1 MQTLCYNPTMD
12 YYKVN
17 KLYPWLYSIK
27 DPQNVFC
34 YLVVGNER
42 ALLFDTVYGI
52 GNLPK
57 TIKEITDKPVTVVLG
72 HGHLDHAN
80 GACQFEEA
88 WAHEAELEVCR
99 RETSE
104 EVRRETLKQLKEW
117 GVSLPGDFDPE
128 VYVKGGTGNLKK
140 LPPGKVFDLGG
151 LHLEVI
157 GMGGHTA
164 GSIGLLVKEHKVL
177 LDSDSA
183 NTQTWIFRL
192 ESLPVKQYIAML
204 ERVVRLDFDTFFM
217 GHSDAPMPK
226 SDIHK
231 FINAARHATIE
242 KSEPFPLLP
251 ELKGF
256 IYRED
261 GVEIV
266 ISERTLTG
274 NK

>member
-1 MQTLCYNPTMD
+1 MESD
-12 YYKVN
+12 YYQVN
-17 KLYPWLYSIK
+17 KIYPWLFSIK

-34 YLVVGNER
+34 YLVTGSER

-57 TIKEITDKPVTVVLG
+57 TIRKITDKPVCVVLG

-88 WAHEAELEVCR
+88 WLHEADFELCR
-99 RETSE
+99 EHTSE
-104 EVRRETLKQLKEW
+104 EVRGATLKQLKEW
-117 GVSLPGDFDPE
+117 GAALPEDFDPD
-128 VYVKGGTGNLKK
+128 VYLKGGTGNLKK
-140 LPPGKVFDLGG
+140 LPEGMVFDLGG
-151 LHLEVI
+151 LHAEAI

-164 GSIGLLVKEHKVL
+164 GSIGLLIKEHKVL

-183 NTQTWIFRL
+183 NTQTWMFKI
-192 ESLPVKQYIAML
+192 ESLSIKQYIAML
-204 ERVVRLDFDTFFM
+204 ERVVQLDFDTFFM
-217 GHSDAPMPK
+217 GHSDVPMPK
-226 SDIHK
+226 SDFNK
-231 FINAARHATIE
+231 FINAARHASIE
-242 KSEPFPLLP
+242 KAKPFPLLP

-266 ISERTLTG
+266 ISEATL
-274 NK
+274 K

>member
-1 MQTLCYNPTMD
+1 MG

-17 KLYPWLYSIK
+17 KIYPWLFSIK

-34 YLVVGNER
+34 YLVVGNES

-52 GNLPK
+52 GNLPD
-57 TIKEITDKPVTVVLG
+57 TVRTITDKPLTVVLG

-80 GACQFEEA
+80 GSCQFDEA
-88 WAHEAELEVCR
+88 WLHEADFELCR
-99 RETSE
+99 EHTSE
-104 EVRRETLKQLKEW
+104 EVRRSTLRQLKEW
-117 GVSLPGDFDPE
+117 GVSLPEDFDPE

-140 LPPGKVFDLGG
+140 LPVGKVFDLGG

-157 GMGGHTA
+157 DMGGHTA

-183 NTQTWIFRL
+183 NTQTWLFTL
-192 ESLPVKQYIAML
+192 ESLSVKQYIAML

-217 GHSDAPMPK
+217 GHSDAPMLK
-226 SDIHK
+226 SDFYK
-231 FINAARHATIE
+231 FINAARHASIE
-242 KSEPFPLLP
+242 KAEPFPLLP

-266 ISERTLTG
+266 ISEAALR
-274 NK
+274 

>member
-1 MQTLCYNPTMD
+1 MD

-17 KLYPWLYSIK
+17 KIYPWLFSIK

-52 GNLPK
+52 GSLPK
-57 TIKEITDKPVTVVLG
+57 TIKEITDKPVCVVLG
-72 HGHLDHAN
+72 HGHLDHVN
-80 GACQFEEA
+80 GSCQFEEA
-88 WAHEAELEVCR
+88 WAHEADFEVCR
-99 RETSE
+99 RDASE
-104 EVRRETLKQLKEW
+104 EVRRGTLKEL
-117 GVSLPGDFDPE
+117 GVALPGDFDPE

-140 LPPGKVFDLGG
+140 LPVGKVFDLSG

-177 LDSDSA
+177 LVSDSA

-192 ESLPVKQYIAML
+192 ESLSVKQYIAML
-204 ERVVRLDFDTFFM
+204 ERVVQLDFDTFFM

-226 SDIHK
+226 SDFQK

-242 KSEPFPLLP
+242 KAEPFPIYP

-256 IYRED
+256 IYKED

-266 ISERTLTG
+266 ISERTLKG
-274 NK
+274 NGE

>member
-1 MQTLCYNPTMD
+1 MD

-17 KLYPWLYSIK
+17 KIYPWLFSIK

-34 YLVVGNER
+34 YLVVGNDS

-52 GNLPK
+52 GNLPD
-57 TIKEITDKPVTVVLG
+57 TVRTITDKPVTVVLG

-80 GACQFEEA
+80 GCFQFEEA
-88 WAHEAELEVCR
+88 WAHEADFEVCR
-99 RETSE
+99 RDTSE
-104 EVRRETLKQLKEW
+104 EVRRETLRQLKEW
-117 GVSLPGDFDPE
+117 GVSLPEDFDPE

-140 LPPGKVFDLGG
+140 LPLGKVFDLGG

-183 NTQTWIFRL
+183 NTQTWLFRL

-204 ERVVRLDFDTFFM
+204 ERVVRLDFDVFFM

-226 SDIHK
+226 SDFQK
-231 FINAARHATIE
+231 FINAARHASIE
-242 KSEPFPLLP
+242 KAEPFPIYP

-266 ISERTLTG
+266 ISEAALR
-274 NK
+274 

>member
-1 MQTLCYNPTMD
+1 ME

-17 KLYPWLYSIK
+17 QIYPWLFSIK

-34 YLVVGNER
+34 YLAVGNER

-52 GNLPK
+52 GSLPE
-57 TIKEITDKPVTVVLG
+57 TIKKITDKPVCVALG

-80 GACQFEEA
+80 GACQFEEV
-88 WAHEAELEVCR
+88 WAHEADFEVCR
-99 RETSE
+99 RDTSE
-104 EVRRETLKQLKEW
+104 AVRRETLRELKES
-117 GVSLPGDFDPE
+117 GVALPEGFEPE
-128 VYVKGGTGNLKK
+128 VYVKGGAGNLKK
-140 LPPGKVFDLGG
+140 LPAGKVFDLGG
-151 LHLEVI
+151 LRLEVI

-192 ESLPVKQYIAML
+192 ESLSVKQYIAML
-204 ERVVRLDFDTFFM
+204 ERVIKLDFDTFFM

-226 SDIHK
+226 SDFNK
-231 FINAARHATIE
+231 FINVARNASIE
-242 KSEPFPLLP
+242 KAEPFPLLP
-251 ELKGF
+251 ELKGY

-266 ISERTLTG
+266 ISERTLAG
-274 NK
+274 SK

>member
-1 MQTLCYNPTMD
+1 MD

-17 KLYPWLYSIK
+17 QIFPWLYSIK

-34 YLVVGNER
+34 YLAVGNES

-57 TIKEITDKPVTVVLG
+57 TIKEITDKPLTVVLG
-72 HGHLDHAN
+72 HGHLDHSN
-80 GACQFEEA
+80 GSCQFEEA
-88 WAHEAELEVCR
+88 WVHEADFEVCR
-99 RETSE
+99 RDTSE
-104 EVRRETLKQLKEW
+104 EVRSETLKQLKEW
-117 GVSLPGDFDPE
+117 GDALPEDFDPE

-140 LPPGKVFDLGG
+140 LPVGRVFDLGG
-151 LHLEVI
+151 LRLEVI

-177 LDSDSA
+177 LVSDSA

-192 ESLPVKQYIAML
+192 ESLSVKQYIAML
-204 ERVVRLDFDTFFM
+204 ERVIKLDFDTFFM

-226 SDIHK
+226 SDFNK

-242 KSEPFPLLP
+242 KADPFPLLP

-256 IYRED
+256 IYKED

-266 ISERTLTG
+266 ISERTIKG
-274 NK
+274 NGE